1 MVPKIWNATDRI
13 FRHFGL
19 FFPFYSPVDPE
30 NQNFEK
36 MKKKKKKKQQPWRYY
51 YFTKVYHKVYIW
63 FLRYGARRTEFFLIL
78 EHFFCPF
85 TSLTTLKI
93 KILKK

>member
-36 MKKKKKKKQQPWRYY
+36 MKKKKKKKTNNPGDIIILQKC
-51 YFTKVYHKVYIW
+51 TIKCT
-63 FLRYGARRTEFFLIL
+63 YG
-78 EHFFCPF
+78 
-85 TSLTTLKI
+85 S
-93 KILKK
+93 